1 MLTHY
6 LFRDLLRRRKK
17 EKEKKKLTLLMAW
30 RDAKQNLRQKK
41 FFCLLVLFWPFT
53 AHLKS
58 ERT

>member
-30 RDAKQNLRQKK
+30 RGAKKNLR
-41 FFCLLVLFWPFT
+41 
-53 AHLKS
+53 
-58 ERT
+58 

>member
-30 RDAKQNLRQKK
+30 RGVKKNLRQKK
-41 FFCLLVLFWPFT
+41 FFTHWFCFVPLPPI
-53 AHLKS
+53 
-58 ERT
+58 

>member
-17 EKEKKKLTLLMAW
+17 EKKKLTLLMAW
-30 RDAKQNLRQKK
+30 RGVKKNLRKK
-41 FFCLLVLFWPFT
+41 IFYTLVLFSPFT